1 MAADGSDRAGGETL
15 FRSEIDRAD
24 EGPILCHQASS
35 FRALHLLPMP
45 SILAHRL
52 APEFLAGEVRRIAR
66 KWWRRARRVDRRVV
80 RLEPEGPLWGRAL
93 FSYIIDP
100 FLLAEEGELP
110 YSHTHFWESWT
121 MARCLVE
128 QGFRVDAISW
138 VDQRFRPE
146 EAYDLVVDVRTNLER
161 WAPELG
167 DAVKLLHIDTA
178 HYRFHNPAQE
188 RRLRD
193 LEARRGMRIRPQKML
208 PENRAIETAD
218 LATVLGNRFT
228 QETYAFAGKPLFRI
242 PISVPFVYPWPE
254 DKDFA
259 AVRRRFLWFGSGG
272 LVHKGLDLVLEAFAE
287 MPELHLTVCGPIRQ
301 ERDFEA
307 AYWRE
312 LYETENIETLG
323 WIDVGSEAFL
333 ELCRKTLG
341 LVYPSC
347 SEGGGSSVLTCMH
360 GSLIPIVNRETSVD
374 LEPDR
379 GILVEESSIPELQQ
393 AVRELA
399 SRPAEALEAT
409 ARAAWTFAREHH
421 TRDHFLAGYRSFAGS
436 LADGSWRQVQG
447 GSGDG

>member
-1 MAADGSDRAGGETL
+1 
-15 FRSEIDRAD
+15 
-24 EGPILCHQASS
+24 
-35 FRALHLLPMP
+35 MP

-52 APEFLAGEVRRIAR
+52 EPKFLAGELRRIAR

-80 RLEPEGPLWGRAL
+80 CLEPKGSARGRAL

-100 FLLAEEGELP
+100 FLLAAEGELP

-138 VDQRFRPE
+138 VDQSFQPE
-146 EAYDLVVDVRTNLER
+146 GAYDLVVDVRTNLER
-161 WAPELG
+161 LAPELG

-178 HYRFHNPAQE
+178 HYTFHNPAQE

-193 LEARRGMRIRPQKML
+193 LESRRGVRIRPQKML

-228 QETYAFAGKPLFRI
+228 QETYAFAGKPMFRI
-242 PISVPFVYPWPE
+242 PISVPFTYPWPAG
-254 DKDFA
+254 KDFD

-287 MPELHLTVCGPIRQ
+287 MPGYHLTVCGPIRQ
-301 ERDFEA
+301 ERDFET

-323 WIDVGSEAFL
+323 WIDVGSEAFR
-333 ELCRKTLG
+333 ELCRNTLG

-360 GSLIPIVNRETSVD
+360 GSLIPVVNRETSVD
-374 LEPDR
+374 LAPER
-379 GILVEESSIPELQQ
+379 GILVAESSIAELQQ
-393 AVRELA
+393 AVQELA
-399 SRPAEALEAT
+399 SRPIEDLEAT

-421 TRDHFLAGYRSFAGS
+421 TKEHFLAGYREFAAR
-436 LADGSWRQVQG
+436 LADGSWRDLQRGSAG
-447 GSGDG
+447 G